1 MKRVGGYEDP
11 LRYGLYHTRDFFNHS
26 RDVEGVINEG
36 ITSVE
41 TRMTAAFDQLE
52 AAASHGDSARALA
65 VARAELAAVL
75 LALRATVTAEFS
87 NHRDLM

>member
-1 MKRVGGYEDP
+1 
-11 LRYGLYHTRDFFNHS
+11 
-26 RDVEGVINEG
+26 
-36 ITSVE
+36 
-41 TRMTAAFDQLE
+41 MTAAFDQLE

-75 LALRATVTAEFS
+75 RALRATVTAEFS